1 VATWSDLEVETI
13 LERLT
18 ARGVDFVVIGG
29 IAAALLGSPRLTQD
43 LDVCFAVDSANL
55 KALGRALVDL
65 DARLGDVADEVPFV
79 PDEATLRRV
88 EVLTLETRAGRL
100 DVLAR
105 PRGAPSYQSLRR
117 RAERFDVGGFS
128 VLVAGL
134 EDLIAMK
141 LAAGRAKDIADVEEL
156 EAIRRLRKRES
167 GMGQSERA

>member
-1 VATWSDLEVETI
+1 MATWADLDVEAI

-43 LDVCFAVDSANL
+43 LDACFAVDSANL
-55 KALGRALVDL
+55 TALGRALVDL
-65 DARLGDVADEVPFV
+65 DARLSGVTDDVPFV

-100 DVLAR
+100 DVLTR

-156 EAIRRLRKRES
+156 EAIRRLRHRES
-167 GMGQSERA
+167 GRGQSER